1 MMAARLRVREQRM
14 ARRWTRREL
23 ADRADLPVEAVDDV
37 EAADDSLLDLP
48 VLERL
53 AIALDV
59 PVEELLPKNRNSGQ

>member
-1 MMAARLRVREQRM
+1 MMAARLRVKEQRM

-37 EAADDSLLDLP
+37 EAADDSLLDMP

-53 AIALDV
+53 AKALDV
-59 PVEELLPKNRNSGQ
+59 PLNELLPTKRDN